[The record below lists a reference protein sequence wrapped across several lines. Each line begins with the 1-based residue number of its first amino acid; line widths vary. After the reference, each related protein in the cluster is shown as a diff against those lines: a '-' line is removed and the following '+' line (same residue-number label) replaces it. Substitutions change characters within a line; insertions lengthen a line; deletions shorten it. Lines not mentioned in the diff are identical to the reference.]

1 MLAFA
6 WMLLIAVLIVV
17 LGFVAGGWLA
27 GVASIRL
34 SRSGMDPLARELV
47 ASLIKPVIVIIALV
61 AALQQL
67 GVNLTSVTAILGA
80 ATLAIGLS
88 LRDSLANVAAG
99 AVLLTLRPFT
109 AGDLVDA
116 GGETGTIM
124 MLTLFMTR
132 IKTPQGAIIN
142 VPNNNII
149 KASIRNYTRA
159 GTRRID
165 VDLDIESGQAQAA
178 MDLLPGAIRDIEGVL
193 AEPGVGTAVVDVV
206 PGGVRVKCFAWTEA
220 ATFGPTK
227 ARVMVAVDVALN
239 EAGITRVSPLRR
251 LLEAK

>member
-1 MLAFA
+1 MLALA

-17 LGFVAGGWLA
+17 LGFLAGGWMA

-34 SRSGMDPLARELV
+34 SRSGMDPLARELI
-47 ASLIKPVIVIIALV
+47 ASLIKPVVVIIALI
-61 AALQQL
+61 AALQYI
-67 GVNLTSVTAILGA
+67 GVDLTSVTVILGA

-88 LRDSLANVAAG
+88 LRDSLANIAAG

-109 AGDLVDA
+109 AGDLVEA
-116 GGETGTIM
+116 GGESGTVM
-124 MLTLFMTR
+124 TLTMFMTR
-132 IKTPQGAIIN
+132 LKTPQGAIIN

-149 KASIRNYTRA
+149 KASIHNYTRA

-165 VDLDIESGQAQAA
+165 LDLDIESGQAQAA
-178 MDLLPGAIRDIEGVL
+178 MDLLPSVIQDIEGVL
-193 AEPGVGTAVVDVV
+193 EEPRVGTAVLDIV
-206 PGGVRVKCFAWTEA
+206 PGGIRIKCFAWTEA

-227 ARVMVAVDVALN
+227 ARVTVAVDVALT
-239 EAGITRVSPLRR
+239 EAGIARVSPLRA